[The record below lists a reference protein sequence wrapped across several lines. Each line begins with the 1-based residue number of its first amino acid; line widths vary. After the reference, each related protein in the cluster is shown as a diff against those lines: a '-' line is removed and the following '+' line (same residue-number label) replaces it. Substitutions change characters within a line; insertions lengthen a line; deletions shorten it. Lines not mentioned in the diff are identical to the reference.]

1 MLFLWYK
8 ITISWTSCHYISN
21 VWWDYFQIKK
31 WWNLYINLDGN
42 LFQKENEVVTL
53 KVVSS
58 IKKAI
63 KFFSIKTEMNPTE
76 IKFDK
81 NTNNLFMGKESE
93 FIQTN
98 QNIR

>member
-1 MLFLWYK
+1 M
-8 ITISWTSCHYISN
+8 
-21 VWWDYFQIKK
+21 
-31 WWNLYINLDGN
+31 
-42 LFQKENEVVTL
+42 
-53 KVVSS
+53 SS

-81 NTNNLFMGKESE
+81 NTNNLFTGKESE